1 MPYCM
6 EPSVIRELF
15 YTSYSV
21 LSVSSPGETS
31 THYRKVAGEVSSN
44 SPGSR
49 VSTHVYIHCKN
60 VVVLTIYL
68 VVT

>member
-1 MPYCM
+1 MHDRMLHEWMNVFHESEGRVNVPFK
-6 EPSVIRELF
+6 SA
-15 YTSYSV
+15 S
-21 LSVSSPGETS
+21 
-31 THYRKVAGEVSSN
+31 GEVSSN

-60 VVVLTIYL
+60 VVVLTTYL